1 MSFVRYDYSVR
12 VNNEDQG
19 TFGPLNRRTD
29 EQWWDIRSSLQDS
42 ECYNGELRRGAPPT
56 KYDLQNS

>member
-29 EQWWDIRSSLQDS
+29 EQWWDIKSSLPGS
-42 ECYNGELRRGAPPT
+42 ECCDGEIRKGGTA
-56 KYDLQNS
+56 DEI